1 MIRKKL
7 KGSRKNQTQRDE
19 TVEKNTHAKEE
30 CLDARPKEVN
40 ATIEESSTT
49 LPNTA

>member
-7 KGSRKNQTQRDE
+7 KESRENQTRCAK
-19 TVEKNTHAKEE
+19 TVEKDTHTKAE
-30 CLDARPKEVN
+30 CLNARLKEVN
-40 ATIEESSTT
+40 ATIMESSTT

>member
-7 KGSRKNQTQRDE
+7 KEGRENQTQRAE
-19 TVEKNTHAKEE
+19 TVEKNTHAKGE
-30 CLDARPKEVN
+30 CLNARPKEVN
-40 ATIEESSTT
+40 ATIVESSTT